1 MKWNQKQSKLVKN
14 GFKQPHVY
22 NFIPWGSKNFLF
34 FPFLKR
40 ILNAP
45 IIQPGQLSHLFL
57 FSNWTNPSLTFLQI
71 TSCNKVYYMKTMI
84 EKVQLEENFSSF
96 RLLYSAVSIWLAM
109 TLKQPNLG
117 SYLLSHQYS
126 LVYYAGEGRYAGLTG
141 IKLMRYIRVR
151 VGLEPSNL
159 KNLDPICERLP
170 RS

>member
-1 MKWNQKQSKLVKN
+1 
-14 GFKQPHVY
+14 
-22 NFIPWGSKNFLF
+22 
-34 FPFLKR
+34 
-40 ILNAP
+40 
-45 IIQPGQLSHLFL
+45 
-57 FSNWTNPSLTFLQI
+57 
-71 TSCNKVYYMKTMI
+71 
-84 EKVQLEENFSSF
+84 
-96 RLLYSAVSIWLAM
+96 M

-170 RS
+170 KSLFNIYRHVHIYTLDLGLCLEIHGVWCL

>member
-1 MKWNQKQSKLVKN
+1 MNMNK
-14 GFKQPHVY
+14 
-22 NFIPWGSKNFLF
+22 
-34 FPFLKR
+34 
-40 ILNAP
+40 P
-45 IIQPGQLSHLFL
+45 IILYG
-57 FSNWTNPSLTFLQI
+57 SNISYFTGKMENYFKVKEIPYSFKAMRFPSF
-71 TSCNKVYYMKTMI
+71 KKTMI

-96 RLLYSAVSIWLAM
+96 RLLYSAVSIWTAM

>member
-1 MKWNQKQSKLVKN
+1 
-14 GFKQPHVY
+14 
-22 NFIPWGSKNFLF
+22 
-34 FPFLKR
+34 
-40 ILNAP
+40 
-45 IIQPGQLSHLFL
+45 
-57 FSNWTNPSLTFLQI
+57 
-71 TSCNKVYYMKTMI
+71 MI
-84 EKVQLEENFSSF
+84 EKSSVRGKFQQFSSIIF
-96 RLLYSAVSIWLAM
+96 GRVNM
-109 TLKQPNLG
+109 TGYDIKATQSW